1 MIVQNKGSR
10 GYHRDLM
17 NHRMET
23 IFWLTKH
30 SDFVLSHRVD
40 VQPGKPEH
48 AVCLHGWDKGSSQ
61 KSSGRNP
68 ALIHSIP
75 AVESNK
81 QRACICSKH
90 MAHLPWKKSNWKIN
104 L

>member
-1 MIVQNKGSR
+1 MIVQNKGSG

-30 SDFVLSHRVD
+30 SDFVLSHGVD

-48 AVCLHGWDKGSSQ
+48 AVCLHGWDKGTSQ
-61 KSSGRNP
+61 KPSGRNP
-68 ALIHSIP
+68 SPIHS
-75 AVESNK
+75 VLLES
-81 QRACICSKH
+81 Q
-90 MAHLPWKKSNWKIN
+90 IN
-104 L
+104 NMHTFAANTWHTCPGRNQTGK